1 MTEFCGV
8 DPANT
13 RKLKAML
20 MFLCDNVPYEVNIA
34 KLASF
39 LKLNKA
45 TVLSYL
51 SGMKKAELLHLLYSS
66 NVSVTKMQ
74 KPDKIYV
81 HNPNILFALG
91 SRENIGTVRECFF
104 VNQLSKGHTVEYG
117 KTSGD
122 FLIDGR
128 ITVEVGGKDK
138 SFEQIA
144 DIPDSYVFADEMEF
158 PVGKKLPLWLAG
170 FLY

>member
-1 MTEFCGV
+1 MLLAISLVCPSFIMSFVPAMTSVF
-8 DPANT
+8 D
-13 RKLKAML
+13 L
-20 MFLCDNVPYEVNIA
+20 MVE
-34 KLASF
+34 S
-39 LKLNKA
+39 
-45 TVLSYL
+45 S
-51 SGMKKAELLHLLYSS
+51 SGRTFGSLTISPSILY
-66 NVSVTKMQ
+66 
-74 KPDKIYV
+74 
-81 HNPNILFALG
+81 ALG
-91 SRENIGTVRECFF
+91 SRESIGTVRECFF

-128 ITVEVGGKDK
+128 ITAEVGGKDK